1 MARQPKS
8 TTLYPHPFS
17 KAYWQDAAAEMKDT
31 KMLVITALMIALR
44 VALKPAAIQLGPQLS
59 IQTAMLA
66 TALGAMIY
74 GPVMAIPAAM
84 ISDTIGFML
93 FPNGEYFLPFMLTE
107 IASSM
112 IYALFLYRAKV
123 TPTRVMLS
131 RFFICFLVNVV
142 LQQFIIAWQY
152 TYMGNPE
159 EAKDTVLGIMSVT
172 RVLKNLGMFP
182 LEAIVMTLFLKY
194 VMPIVYRAKLIAFP
208 ADLRFDKKQIITLV
222 VLVALGAAWCG
233 GYLVYHYD
241 NTSVTTGYSKE
252 EVPKMNKKLH
262 GIVTE
267 RTAEIQKEKTVAV
280 IEFAKKPFLGN
291 DIQYTVAIYQV
302 KEGCELTEDM
312 WSLKKTPASKHPDLE
327 RIATA
332 TVFTDRSTVDV
343 FTYDIVFNK

>member
-1 MARQPKS
+1 MTRTQKS
-8 TTLYPHPFS
+8 TALYPHPFS
-17 KAYWQDAAAEMKDT
+17 KAYWRDAAAELKDIRI
-31 KMLVITALMIALR
+31 LVITALMIALR

-66 TALGAMIY
+66 TALGSMLY
-74 GPVMAIPAAM
+74 GPVVAIPAAM
-84 ISDTIGFML
+84 ISDTVGFMY
-93 FPNGEYFLPFMLTE
+93 FPNGDYFLPFMLTE

-131 RFFICFLVNVV
+131 RFCICFFVNVV

-182 LEAIVMTLFLKY
+182 LEAIVLTLFLKY
-194 VMPIVYRAKLIAFP
+194 VMPVAHRAKLIAFP

-222 VLVALGAAWCG
+222 LLVVLGAGWCG
-233 GYLVYHYD
+233 GFLAYHYE
-241 NTSVTTGYSKE
+241 NTSITTGYSKE
-252 EVPKMNKKLH
+252 EVPEMNRRLH
-262 GIVTE
+262 QIVTE
-267 RTAEIQKEKTVAV
+267 KTDSLDKENTLAV
-280 IEFAKKPFLGN
+280 IEYAKKPFLGK
-291 DIQYTVAIYQV
+291 DITYTVAIYQA
-302 KEGCELTEDM
+302 KDDCTITESM

-327 RIATA
+327 RLA
-332 TVFTDRSTVDV
+332 TVTVVTDTKTETVIS
-343 FTYDIVFNK
+343 YDIVFVK